1 MTLPTLIVATGN
13 SHKLSEFRRIL
24 GDRFN
29 LLGLKDLGCTEEI
42 PETGDTLEEN
52 ARQKAMW
59 VKERYGHDCIAD
71 DTGLMVDALGGEPGV
86 RSARY
91 AGPDHD
97 AEANM
102 RLLLSRLDGV
112 ANRSARFR
120 TVIALTEGPDV
131 RCFTG
136 SVEGEIL
143 TAPDGDG
150 GFGYDPVFRP
160 AGYTETFARMSP
172 DEKNAISHRA
182 RATAS
187 LLSYLD
193 R

>member
-112 ANRSARFR
+112 DNRSARFR
-120 TVIALTEGPDV
+120 TVIALTEDSDV

-160 AGYTETFARMSP
+160 EGYAETFARMSP
-172 DEKNAISHRA
+172 YEKNAISHRA
-182 RATAS
+182 RATAA
-187 LLSYLD
+187 LLSYLN